1 MLSMPTFSSLVGL
14 QFLSKLLRRFYYFL
28 CFLYSQFF
36 VTPTYPIR
44 HWTGKTVI
52 VTGANRGIGAEA
64 ARHFVRLGANRVILA
79 VRDAHSGVVAKHSIE
94 QSTGRRGV
102 VEVWALDLQ
111 SPASILAFVRRV
123 SESLPRLDAV
133 IANAAIATPHFRLVD
148 NRHESTI
155 YTNVIGTF
163 LLLVRLRPKL
173 RATAAEHPGAR
184 PTMTVVGSE
193 VIFHSELPERSAPRI
208 FDRLADPR
216 YANMVMRYNVS
227 KVMAAMCVREM
238 AAASADDDPIVIN
251 YVNPGLCHSDILREV
266 GIVGD
271 LVKLFLARSA
281 EVGSRVLV
289 LAASAGPLSHGQ
301 YMSDGKVE
309 ELPPFLKSEDGA
321 KTQTRVWSELVEIL
335 KDIDPKI
342 VACL

>member
-1 MLSMPTFSSLVGL
+1 MPTFSSLVGL
-14 QFLSKLLRRFYYFL
+14 DVVFKLLRRFYYFL

-36 VTPTYPIR
+36 VTPSYPIR

-64 ARHFVRLGANRVILA
+64 ARHFVRLGADKVVLA
-79 VRDAHSGVVAKHSIE
+79 VRDTHSGIEAKHSVE
-94 QSTGRRGV
+94 ESTGRHGV

-111 SPASILAFVRRV
+111 SPESILAFVRRA

-133 IANAAIATPHFRLVD
+133 VANAAIATPRFGLVG
-148 NRHESTI
+148 NRQESTI

-173 RATAAEHPGAR
+173 RATATEHPGAR
-184 PTMTVVGSE
+184 PTVTVVGSE

-208 FDRLADPR
+208 FDRLADPKS
-216 YANMVMRYNVS
+216 ANMVMRYNAS

-238 AAASADDDPIVIN
+238 AASSADDDPIIIN
-251 YVNPGLCHSDILREV
+251 YVNPGLCHSDLLRELAIP
-266 GIVGD
+266 GY
-271 LVKLFLARSA
+271 LVKVFLARST

-289 LAASAGPLSHGQ
+289 LGASAGPLSHGQ

-309 ELPPFLKSEDGA
+309 DPPPFLESEDGA
-321 KTQTRVWSELVEIL
+321 KTQTRVWSELIEIL
-335 KDIDPKI
+335 KEIDPKI
-342 VACL
+342 DACL